1 MARKGIDRN
10 SIETLGSSREHSGSQ
25 QIHVTAG
32 SILTPVLG
40 FTGKGVTGT
49 PPAPKARGFTNE
61 PGDGPIPGGK
71 SKTAGANNALKAFGL
86 NGSGKNDK

>member
-1 MARKGIDRN
+1 MARKDIDRH

-40 FTGKGVTGT
+40 FH
-49 PPAPKARGFTNE
+49 R
-61 PGDGPIPGGK
+61 
-71 SKTAGANNALKAFGL
+71 
-86 NGSGKNDK
+86 